1 MCKGKKI
8 GIILFAIA
16 LAVNITI
23 GSGGAAATELIVHK
37 GESIQAAV
45 NNSKSGD
52 TIIVE
57 SGTYNEKISIYTDN
71 LVITSKSGNPD
82 NTLLQGPE
90 VFNIYANKITIKGFS
105 MRGGG
110 TSDAIFISDWMSN
123 CRLENNKLSNCQS
136 GIDIGL
142 DGFGNVMSNNK
153 IANCKVGIGLAD
165 CREATINSNYI
176 SNCVTGIK
184 MFDSPSNKIENNT
197 VTENDIG
204 IAFYGAS
211 DSNILINNKL
221 TLNKKGLD
229 LSAGGY
235 QNHIYNNFFNN
246 TVNVNFG
253 SNIESNSW
261 NTTKIS
267 RISVVGGPY
276 IGGNY
281 WATPDG
287 NGFSQT
293 HSDANGDGISEK
305 TYSFNRANLDY
316 LPLVKPIKSPVG
328 AFSASPVSG
337 KAPLKVQFTDRSTGS
352 PTSRKWNFGDGTSS
366 TIKNPAH
373 KYGKAG
379 KYTVTMT
386 VKNSAGSKTKIKS
399 GYVTVK

>member
-1 MCKGKKI
+1 VWKGKKI
-8 GIILFAIA
+8 GIILFVVA
-16 LAVNITI
+16 LAVNIVI
-23 GSGGAAATELIVHK
+23 GSSGAAATEHIVHN

-52 TIIVE
+52 TIVVE
-57 SGTYNEKISIYTDN
+57 SGTYNEKISIYTGD
-71 LVITSKSGNPD
+71 LVIRSKSENPD
-82 NTLLQGPE
+82 NTLLQGSE
-90 VFNIYANKITIKGFS
+90 VFNIYANKIAIKGFS
-105 MRGGG
+105 IKGGG
-110 TSDAIFISDWMSN
+110 TSYAIIISDWMSN
-123 CRLENNKLSNCQS
+123 CRLENNKLSNYQS

-142 DGFGNVMSNNK
+142 DGFGNLMSNNK
-153 IANCKVGIGLAD
+153 ITNCKVGIGLAD
-165 CREATINSNYI
+165 CRGTTINSNYI
-176 SNCVTGIK
+176 SNCDNGIK
-184 MFDSPSNKIENNT
+184 MFDSPSNTIENNT
-197 VTENDIG
+197 VMENDIG

-235 QNHIYNNFFNN
+235 QNHIYNNYFNN

-253 SNIESNSW
+253 SNVESNSW
-261 NTTKIS
+261 NTTKIL
-267 RISVVGGPY
+267 RTSVVGGPY

-281 WATPDG
+281 WATPGG

-293 HSDANGDGISEK
+293 HSDANGDGIFEK
-305 TYSFNRANLDY
+305 TFSFNRANLDY
-316 LPLVKPIKSPVG
+316 LPLVKPIKSPVA

-373 KYGKAG
+373 KYSKAG
-379 KYTVTMT
+379 KYTVTLMA
-386 VKNSAGSKTKIKS
+386 KNAAGSKTKIKS
-399 GYVTVK
+399 GYITVK